1 MNEDIFNSV
10 FWLSISTMILTSFS
24 VLLKYCLKSKC
35 DKIDLCCGLIKV
47 HRNVQIENDIDSRQ
61 PSTPENNNNNNN
73 FNNIV

>member
-1 MNEDIFNSV
+1 MNEQIFNSV

-47 HRNVQIENDIDSRQ
+47 HRSVELENDIEIGQS
-61 PSTPENNNNNNN
+61 PPTTPTNND
-73 FNNIV
+73 NNI

>member
-10 FWLSISTMILTSFS
+10 FWLSISTMILTSFG

-35 DKIDLCCGLIKV
+35 DKIDLCFGLIKV
-47 HRNVQIENDIDSRQ
+47 HRNVEIENDIEIRQ

-73 FNNIV
+73 INNIV